1 MLLWCFSATFGFFQL
16 RHQGTRVHAVYASC
30 LSKKKRA
37 MRTQNQEYLSREL
50 VLLGFVGVR
59 RSACL
64 FPTVYQSR
72 VQGRVRML
80 VYPFCAIYIYISKDS
95 PSTLGLQSLR
105 NPVSWFEWA
114 LCGCFSA
121 LKWYLS
127 VVRAECHLSVKAA
140 FVWHLVRPRSSL
152 ASPASLSP
160 CSLPLRGRYWALA
173 AWHMRAWH
181 QHWNSIVDMF

>member
-1 MLLWCFSATFGFFQL
+1 MLLWCSQPHLAFSASAS
-16 RHQGTRVHAVYASC
+16 RTRVHAVYASC
-30 LSKKKRA
+30 LSKKTCYANSKPGVPLPRA
-37 MRTQNQEYLSREL
+37 C
-50 VLLGFVGVR
+50 VAWICWVR

-80 VYPFCAIYIYISKDS
+80 VYPFVLYIYISK
-95 PSTLGLQSLR
+95 TLQARSDCSLKD
-105 NPVSWFEWA
+105 PVSWFEWA

-160 CSLPLRGRYWALA
+160 CSLPLRGRYWAVA

-181 QHWNSIVDMF
+181 QHWTAL